1 MKYPIIYLFVFFTS
15 FMFGQKN
22 NSTIIHFKDD
32 SSKQFDKVSFE
43 YSIDDYIIG
52 FEAKTDT
59 NKKIKYNLT
68 DIISLKDNSSSYI
81 VKQVNKDSY
90 LVEELIIGSLSLYKS
105 GDHYFLENEE
115 YGFREITKAEIDGTT
130 LNSYNY
136 STLSVYINKCKKA
149 QEEAY
154 NKNTSII
161 PSVIKSIVETY
172 NSCDLS
178 EDTQFA
184 ENVIKQANAPY
195 ETIEIGVNIG
205 YSFLNAS
212 FDELSPDV
220 SNNFGVPVIGAQV
233 YFNTNILEKAL
244 GFLIIVDYS
253 FPSEFNASDNNIY
266 LKSKLSYINAMIGTR
281 YTFNNI
287 NKTFSPYLGFNAGFI
302 FNSMSNITVQENIFG
317 AQFLDFNSTNKL
329 AYNVGIGTYIHFG
342 KQKIDFNITYQPEN
356 TFELL
361 STDSLSKFESS
372 YKVSGFQLK
381 ATYVF

>member
-1 MKYPIIYLFVFFTS
+1 
-15 FMFGQKN
+15 MFGQKN

-220 SNNFGVPVIGAQV
+220 SNSFGVPVIGAQV